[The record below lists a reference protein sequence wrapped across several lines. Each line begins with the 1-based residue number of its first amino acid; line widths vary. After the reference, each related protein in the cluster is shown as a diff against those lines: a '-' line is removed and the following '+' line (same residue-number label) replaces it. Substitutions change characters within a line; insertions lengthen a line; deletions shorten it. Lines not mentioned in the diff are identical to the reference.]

1 MLMQHEVVRSFRDW
15 HGPWRKVPKGKI
27 QYEGER
33 PKPLPHPKVCTLVCT
48 LAYSNPVYGQK
59 IVLGISGRIPCSTLR
74 IAKIGACALGSQ
86 SRRAQ
91 RVAQDHRADN
101 NRTCI
106 GRALGRILNRK
117 ALYGRSP
124 LRSQRFRSVCIPF
137 ASVLRVRSAQ
147 TRAFTQTAVDFLSC
161 VALLSGGGVRMG
173 PPVLL

>member
-33 PKPLPHPKVCTLVCT
+33 PKPLHHPKVCTLVCT

-86 SRRAQ
+86 SLAQ
-91 RVAQDHRADN
+91 GGPFTEKISSYAGFLRINEARDSADTN
-101 NRTCI
+101 PIRT
-106 GRALGRILNRK
+106 
-117 ALYGRSP
+117 
-124 LRSQRFRSVCIPF
+124 
-137 ASVLRVRSAQ
+137 
-147 TRAFTQTAVDFLSC
+147 
-161 VALLSGGGVRMG
+161 
-173 PPVLL
+173 